1 MKPMGCATNEHYK
14 RLIQLAPVTHVDL
27 SHVIYEHIGW
37 LVLLA
42 LVTLLHRNIWT
53 MSTNLLVVVV
63 NL

>member
-1 MKPMGCATNEHYK
+1 MKPMVCATNEHYG
-14 RLIQLAPVTHVDL
+14 RLILLALVTHVDW
-27 SHVIYEHIGW
+27 SHITNEHIGW

-53 MSTNLLVVVV
+53 MSTNLLVVV